1 MEHFCHRSQPY
12 SYAQGVPLHKERRA
26 LTDQPRLS
34 QSAEKNLQRA
44 FVWNDKCDSTF
55 AARACQSQPLPN
67 VAPDSDLLELR
78 TSQIVP
84 KYPQGAAS
92 LKAIRRFFTRAEPVR
107 AAQ

>member
-84 KYPQGAAS
+84 KYPQS
-92 LKAIRRFFTRAEPVR
+92 LRR
-107 AAQ
+107 